1 MVEPK
6 GRSAQRENDVHYR
19 SLFENPHTV
28 MFLIDPEDGTI
39 VDANPAAAAFYGW
52 SRETLTRMRV
62 TEINTLSPEEVRAEM
77 EDARRELRNHFE
89 FRHRRADGTVR
100 DVEVYS
106 GPIRFGDRKLLYSM
120 VHDVAERK
128 RAEAALEQSE
138 AFQRAMIACSPVALF
153 SVDFDGKATSW
164 NASAERMF
172 GWSAEEVVGRFLPI
186 VPEDKKAEFAE
197 LRRLAMTGRA
207 FSNLELIRL
216 KKDGTRMECS
226 LSTAPILS
234 DAGEIIGIMA
244 AMEDITERKR
254 TERVMAESEQRFR
267 LLVESSPDAIFVQT
281 RGRFAFVNRAAVELF
296 GASSPTDLIDQPVF
310 ERFHP
315 DYHEAVRERIR
326 RLNEEKKA
334 VSNLEQVY
342 LRLDGSPVPVDVSA
356 VPLRYEGHDG
366 ALVFARD
373 ISERAAARK
382 REEELEAQLRQAQKM
397 ETLGRL
403 AGGVAHDFNNLL
415 SVILGNDELLMEDLP
430 AHHPGREELEEIHAA
445 TLRARELTRQLLAFS
460 RKQVLEMDSAD
471 MSEVVGGFEKLLR
484 RILREDISLELDLCQ
499 NPLPIRAD
507 TAQFEQVLMNLA
519 VNAQDAMPGGG
530 ILTIET
536 SSVGLDA
543 SYAEK
548 KIGVAAGEYAMMS
561 VSDSGEGMD
570 RETRERLFEPFFTT
584 KAKDKGTGLGLAT
597 CFGIVKQHGGHIFVY
612 SEPGR
617 GTTFKIYLPLA
628 TEPESASAV
637 PAEDPALTS
646 GTGRILV
653 VEDDP
658 ALARLAA
665 GMLRRGGYA
674 VMRAGSVSEAM
685 EKAAD
690 PDAPID
696 LVLTDVVMPE
706 MNGPE
711 VYDRIRERHPRAKA
725 LYMSGYTDNV
735 IVRHGVLKE
744 GVQFIQK
751 PFSLRGLLD
760 KVAAVLGKEK
770 V

>member
-1 MVEPK
+1 MVEPTA
-6 GRSAQRENDVHYR
+6 RSAQRENDVHYG
-19 SLFENPHTV
+19 SLFENPHTA
-28 MFLIDPEDGTI
+28 MFLLDPEDGTI

-77 EDARRELRNHFE
+77 EDARRERRNHFH

-120 VHDVAERK
+120 VHDVTERK
-128 RAEAALEQSE
+128 RAEAALAQSE
-138 AFQRAMIACSPVALF
+138 AFQRAMISCSPVALY
-153 SVDFDGKATSW
+153 SVDLRGNVTSW
-164 NASAERMF
+164 NASAERVF
-172 GWSAEEVVGRFLPI
+172 GWSAEEVLDRPLPI

-197 LRRLAMTGRA
+197 LRRQVMTGQS
-207 FSNLELIRL
+207 FSDLELVRL

-234 DAGEIIGIMA
+234 DAGEIVGIMG

-254 TERVMAESEQRFR
+254 MERARADSEQRFR

-281 RGRFAFVNRAAVELF
+281 CGRFAYANRAALELF
-296 GASSPTDLIDQPVF
+296 GASSPTDLIGQPVF

-315 DYHEAVRERIR
+315 DYHEVVRERIQ
-326 RLNEEKKA
+326 RLNEEKKT
-334 VSNLEQVY
+334 VSSLEQVY
-342 LRLDGSPVPVDVSA
+342 LRLDGAPVHVDVSA
-356 VPLRYEGHDG
+356 VPLHYAGHDG

-373 ISERAAARK
+373 ISERVAARK
-382 REEELEAQLRQAQKM
+382 REQALEDELYQAQKM
-397 ETLGRL
+397 ETMGRL

-415 SVILGNDELLMEDLP
+415 TVILGNGELLLEDLP
-430 AHHPGREELEEIHAA
+430 AGHPGREELGEIHAA

-460 RKQVLEMDSAD
+460 RKQVLETDSVD
-471 MSEVVGGFEKLLR
+471 LNNVVSGFEKLLR
-484 RILREDISLELDLCQ
+484 RILREDIRLEPSLSEQ
-499 NPLPIRAD
+499 PLPVRAD
-507 TAQFEQVLMNLA
+507 TAQLEQVLLNLA
-519 VNAQDAMPGGG
+519 VNAQDAMPEGGM
-530 ILTIET
+530 LTIET
-536 SSVGLDA
+536 SPVTLDGA
-543 SYAEK
+543 YSEK
-548 KIGVAAGEYAMMS
+548 KIDVRPGEYAMMS
-561 VSDSGEGMD
+561 VSDSGHGMNEGVKA
-570 RETRERLFEPFFTT
+570 RLFEPFFTT
-584 KAKDKGTGLGLAT
+584 KGKEKGTGLGLAT
-597 CFGIVKQHGGHIFVY
+597 SFGIVKQHGGHIFVY

-617 GTTFKIYLPLA
+617 GSTFKIYLPL
-628 TEPESASAV
+628 EMELESAPAV
-637 PAEDPALTS
+637 PTEDPILIS

-696 LVLTDVVMPE
+696 LVLTDVIMPE

-760 KVAAVLGKEK
+760 KVAAVLGKGGT
-770 V
+770 